1 MKKSDERIC
10 LISSPSKKSIKKIL
24 KIMNGRR
31 FKWVYFGEDISQ
43 AVLIEETIGE
53 RGERLEIA
61 GLLQETAKK
70 LRQPYIDYIG
80 KISRR
85 KNSLRWWTSSVS
97 EKSPFNSKTFLH
109 VCYIK
114 TCVDILR
121 IYPDCSFVFFV
132 KNRTVRRALFKN
144 LRVDNLEH
152 IEDLGRS
159 ICDALKDLKEFV
171 LYKAWFLLSSIY
183 RTIIAKYA
191 CQMQKRI
198 DPHKSYVVIHTWI
211 DNRSFDEKWA
221 YREIY
226 FGKLPEYLKSNGKN
240 VIIVPHVLST
250 VQYRKTINKIA
261 KSGFVFL
268 VPHAFL
274 SIRDI
279 INVFFI
285 TLANKPKKTNFPKF
299 EDFDISEVIYEDLKN
314 DWVQARVTFDL
325 LIYHFVKH
333 LREKHLLID
342 TMIYPYENQIW
353 EKILCIAMRRLYPS
367 AYLVGY
373 QHSTISMMY
382 LNYFFSKYE
391 SDILPLPD
399 RIVTNGKYIKDVFCA
414 SNYPKKIVVKGG
426 AVRYEYLLKS
436 KGIKKRQKRDKPV
449 VLVTPSINKFEAAEL
464 IWKVLKAFEQN
475 DKYKIVIK
483 CHPDMPFEII
493 SKHLN
498 IKLPG
503 HFTVTNK
510 PVAELLEES
519 DVLLYTCST
528 TCVEAIAAGV
538 PVIHVESDLMID
550 LDQLDFNP
558 KLRPSAR
565 TPEEILNSVEK
576 AISMNEKELS
586 RKRKIWGKVVRNLFG
601 EVNESTY
608 RLFLR
613 DPRQNFRIDSL
624 KN

>member
-1 MKKSDERIC
+1 MKKSNERIC

-70 LRQPYIDYIG
+70 LRRPYIDYIG
-80 KISRR
+80 KLSKE
-85 KNSLRWWTSSVS
+85 KNSLLWWAGSLS
-97 EKSPFNSKTFLH
+97 EKNPTKSKVFLYS
-109 VCYIK
+109 CYIK
-114 TCVDILR
+114 TCIEILKKYPASPLVIFVENKVVKKTLIRNIPMKKITAVDSSREFAHEPLR
-121 IYPDCSFVFFV
+121 ILKFIIHKGWFLMS
-132 KNRTVRRALFKN
+132 N
-144 LRVDNLEH
+144 LYRILVSKYQY
-152 IEDLGRS
+152 R
-159 ICDALKDLKEFV
+159 
-171 LYKAWFLLSSIY
+171 LYKRIKSLGPLLLIY
-183 RTIIAKYA
+183 
-191 CQMQKRI
+191 
-198 DPHKSYVVIHTWI
+198 TWI
-211 DNRSFDEKWA
+211 DRRSFDKEGL
-221 YREIY
+221 YHDVY
-226 FGKLPEYLKSNGKN
+226 LGKALEYLKKENAA
-240 VIIVPHVLST
+240 ILPYYVLST
-250 VQYRKTINKIA
+250 IPYQKMIRGAA
-261 KSGFVFL
+261 KSENLFL
-268 VPHAFL
+268 IPHSFL
-274 SIRDI
+274 SIKDLFSVFSST
-279 INVFFI
+279 IN
-285 TLANKPKKTNFPKF
+285 LPKNQDFPKF
-299 EDFDISEVIYEDLKN
+299 EGMNITEVICNDLEN
-314 DWVQARVTFDL
+314 DWIGVYVASDL
-325 LIYHFVKH
+325 LLYYLVKR
-333 LREKHLLID
+333 LKEQQIQID
-342 TMIYPYENQIW
+342 TVIYPYENLSW
-353 EKILCIAMRRLYPS
+353 EKVLCTAMRKFYPS
-367 AYLVGY
+367 AYLIGY
-373 QHSTISMMY
+373 QHSTISRMY
-382 LNYFFSKYE
+382 LNYFFSCLELK
-391 SDILPLPD
+391 ILPLPD
-399 RIVTNGKYIKDVFCA
+399 RIVTNGRYTKELFIK
-414 SNYPKKIVVKGG
+414 SGYPEERVVQGG

-576 AISMNEKELS
+576 AISMNEKKLS